1 MVALTRP
8 AAALVAALLVASVLA
23 PAVALPAAAENQST
37 PEETPNASGNGS
49 DGATATATASG
60 DATGTPGGT
69 ASDGATT
76 TRSGSGDATGGA
88 GASGGAART
97 DTVVEGGPDVELSLS
112 DNRVRPGEATA
123 LELRVT
129 NTGEIENGSRNPEA
143 EQVVTTARG
152 LSVEPRSGDAPLE
165 VKSGEAALG
174 SLPDGAGATV
184 PVRVQVDEGA
194 DPGEY
199 AVPVVVEYRYV
210 EEYNESTGDRETE
223 TVRERRT
230 VTVAVERAADFAVE
244 STDSSVGIDDTGP
257 VTFTVENTGSQDL
270 RRASVRVRSASGAVA
285 FDGGEATSV
294 YVGDWA
300 AGETREVTVDAA
312 VGPDA
317 ERRPYAVELVV
328 DYTGDDGQR
337 GQSAPLSA
345 GITPGPDQSFA
356 VENATADLRV
366 GEDGTLRGT
375 VANEGPGDVEN
386 AVVVLQSDSRTIDV
400 EESEY
405 AVGSLAAGER
415 TNFSFDVEVSDEAAT
430 GPRQFGVEVRYER
443 DGDEKQAGPLYVR
456 EDVAPARDEFAVG
469 PVETAVPS
477 GGEGEIRLEV
487 TNNRDERVT
496 DVSAKLFGADPVTV
510 DDDEAFVDSL
520 APGESVTL
528 TFRVSVAGSALA
540 KPYPVSIDFQYDDA
554 DGDTRLSDTYRV
566 PVRVTEDGDGGV
578 LSMGGLAVG
587 AVAALALV
595 AGYVVVTRR

>member
-1 MVALTRP
+1 MVALIRP
-8 AAALVAALLVASVLA
+8 AAVLVAVLLVASVLA
-23 PAVALPAAAENQST
+23 PAVALPAAAGNQST
-37 PEETPNASGNGS
+37 PQQTPNASGNGS
-49 DGATATATASG
+49 GATATATASG

-69 ASDGATT
+69 ATDAPTA
-76 TRSGSGDATGGA
+76 TRSGSGDVTGRA
-88 GASGGAART
+88 AASGAPART
-97 DTVVEGGPDVELSLS
+97 DADVKGSPDVELSLS
-112 DNRVRPGEATA
+112 NNRVRPGKATA

-143 EQVVTTARG
+143 EQIVTTARG

-165 VKSGEAALG
+165 IKSGKAALG
-174 SLPDGAGATV
+174 SLPDGGSATV
-184 PVRVQVDEGA
+184 PVRVQVDESA

-199 AVPVVVEYRYV
+199 TVPVIVEYRYV
-210 EEYNESTGDRETE
+210 EEYNESTGERETE

-230 VTVAVERAADFAVE
+230 VTVAVESAADFSVE
-244 STDSSVGIDDTGP
+244 SVDSSVGIDDTGP

-285 FDGGEATSV
+285 FDGAEATSV

-317 ERRPYAVELVV
+317 EQRPYAVELVV
-328 DYTGDDGQR
+328 DYIGGDGQR
-337 GQSAPLSA
+337 GQSASLSA

-356 VENATADLRV
+356 VENTTADLRV

-375 VANEGPGDVEN
+375 VANEGPDDVEN
-386 AVVVLQSDSRTIDV
+386 AVVVLQSDSKTITV

-405 AVGSLAAGER
+405 AIGSLAAGER
-415 TNFSFDVEVSDEAAT
+415 TNFSFDVEISEGAAT
-430 GPRQFGVEVRYER
+430 GPRQFSVEVRYER

-456 EDVAPARDEFAVG
+456 EDVAPARDEFTVNS
-469 PVETAVPS
+469 VETAVPS
-477 GGEGEIRLEV
+477 GGDGVIRLEV
-487 TNNRDERVT
+487 TNNRDKRVT

-540 KPYPVSIDFQYDDA
+540 KPYPVSIDFQYDDVN
-554 DGDTRLSDTYRV
+554 GDTRLSDTYRV
-566 PVRVTEDGDGGV
+566 PVRVTENGDGGV
-578 LSMGGLAVG
+578 LSMGGLAAG